1 MTNLLR
7 TLYLRALLR
16 SAERDVTYHE
26 HRARVEPQLAELARG
41 RVAELRVQ
49 LIDAQKKPALLR

>member
-16 SAERDVTYHE
+16 SAERDVAYHE
-26 HRARVEPQLAELARG
+26 HRACVEPQLAELARG